1 MDPDGGSP
9 LDAVRLTVEH
19 ETVYRYGAPVEL
31 AHHVA
36 LLQPLDD
43 RWQRLEAFS
52 LDIDPPP
59 VHLRVG
65 RDRSGNVRHAFT
77 AAGAH
82 RALRVCSRSRVRLQ
96 PRGWPPPGASPPWER
111 LRQRLTYR
119 AGCAYEPA
127 TEFAVPSPHVPRLD
141 ALRDYALA
149 SFTAGRPAAEAAIE
163 LMRRVHADFAYVAA
177 STRVDTPLAQVWH
190 ERRGV
195 CQDFAHLLIGA
206 LRMLGLAARYVSGYL
221 LTQPPPGGAAPV
233 GADASHAWAAL
244 WCPHADGACD
254 WLELDPT
261 NDRVPDLDHVRLAV
275 GRDFGDVAPLKG
287 VIRGGG
293 AHGLTVRVTTRRLD
307 ADAGDACDAGA
318 PAWGTQVA

>member
-1 MDPDGGSP
+1 MDPDGGAP
-9 LDAVRLTVEH
+9 LDAVRLAVEH
-19 ETVYRYGAPVEL
+19 ETLYRYGAPVEL

-36 LLQPLDD
+36 FLQPLDD
-43 RWQRLEAFS
+43 RRQRLEAFS

-59 VHLRVG
+59 AHLRVE
-65 RDRSGNVRHAFT
+65 RDRCGNVRHAFT
-77 AAGAH
+77 VAGAH
-82 RALRVCSRSRVRLQ
+82 RALRVCARSRVRLQ
-96 PRGWPPPGASPPWER
+96 PLGAVPPEATPPWEQ

-119 AGCAYEPA
+119 AGGAYEPA

-149 SFTAGRPAAEAAIE
+149 SFPPGRPAAVAAIE
-163 LMRRVHADFAYVAA
+163 LMHRVHADFAYVAA
-177 STRVDTPLAQVWH
+177 STRIDTPLAQVWR

-221 LTQPPPGGAAPV
+221 LTTPPPGAAPLV

-244 WCPHADGACD
+244 WCPHADCACD

-293 AHGLTVRVTTRRLD
+293 AHDLTVRVTTRRLD
-307 ADAGDACDAGA
+307 AAAPAAGA